1 MEKQYDL
8 AIIGSGP
15 AGLSAAVYAKR
26 AMLDTVV
33 IEKEPFSGGQIVNT
47 YEVDNYLGIPQVNG
61 YDLAVKFEEHAKRL
75 GAQFVEGTVSSIEV
89 GEKEKKLI
97 LNNKEI
103 MAKAIIVAAGAEHR
117 KLGVKGEEEF
127 MGLGVSYC
135 ATCDGA
141 FFRDK
146 TVAVVGGGDVALED
160 ALFLARGCKK
170 VYLIHRRDEFR
181 GAKILQEQVKKQSN
195 IEILYHTIVTEIT
208 GEEQVMGAEVET
220 VTNKEKSHLSLD
232 GIFVAVGTKPQTEP
246 YKGLLSMDEGGYI
259 IADETG
265 VTNIPGIFV
274 AGDSRKKQL
283 RQIITAA
290 ADGAN
295 CVTSVEKYLTNEN

>member
-103 MAKAIIVAAGAEHR
+103 TAKAIIVAAGAEHR
-117 KLGVKGEEEF
+117 RLGVKGEEEF

-141 FFRDK
+141 FFREK

-195 IEILYHTIVTEIT
+195 IEILYQTIVTEIT
-208 GEEQVMGAEVET
+208 GEEQVTGANIEN
-220 VTNKEKSHLSLD
+220 VTTKEKGKLELD

>member
-103 MAKAIIVAAGAEHR
+103 TAKAIIVAAGAEHR
-117 KLGVKGEEEF
+117 RLGVKGEEEF

-141 FFRDK
+141 FFREK

-195 IEILYHTIVTEIT
+195 IEILYQTIVTEIT
-208 GEEQVMGAEVET
+208 GEEQVTGANIEN
-220 VTNKEKSHLSLD
+220 VTTKEKSRLSLE

-265 VTNIPGIFV
+265 VTNVPGIFV

>member
-117 KLGVKGEEEF
+117 RLGVKGEEEF
-127 MGLGVSYC
+127 MGVGVSYC

-141 FFRDK
+141 FFREK

-208 GEEQVMGAEVET
+208 GEEQVTGAEVET
-220 VTNKEKSHLSLD
+220 VTTKEKSRLSLE

-265 VTNIPGIFV
+265 VTNVPGIFV

>member
-1 MEKQYDL
+1 MEKQFDL

-117 KLGVKGEEEF
+117 RLGVKGEEEF

-141 FFRDK
+141 FFREK

-195 IEILYHTIVTEIT
+195 IEILYQTIVTEIT
-208 GEEQVMGAEVET
+208 GEEQVTGAEVET
-220 VTNKEKSHLSLD
+220 VTTKEKSRLSLE

-265 VTNIPGIFV
+265 VTNVPGIFV

>member
-103 MAKAIIVAAGAEHR
+103 TAKAIIVAAGAEHR
-117 KLGVKGEEEF
+117 RLGVKGEEEF

-141 FFRDK
+141 FFREK

-195 IEILYHTIVTEIT
+195 IEILYQTIVTEIT
-208 GEEQVMGAEVET
+208 GEEQVTGANIEN
-220 VTNKEKSHLSLD
+220 VTTKEKGKLELD

-246 YKGLLSMDEGGYI
+246 FEGLLAMDEGGYI

-265 VTNIPGIFV
+265 VTNVPGIFA

-295 CVTSVEKYLTNEN
+295 CVASVEKYLTNQN

>member
-1 MEKQYDL
+1 MEKQFDL

-75 GAQFVEGTVSSIEV
+75 GAQFVEGTVTSIEV

-117 KLGVKGEEEF
+117 RLGVKGEEEF

-141 FFRDK
+141 FFREK

-195 IEILYHTIVTEIT
+195 IEILYQTIVTEIT
-208 GEEQVMGAEVET
+208 GEEQVTGAEVET
-220 VTNKEKSHLSLD
+220 VTTKEKSRLSLE

-265 VTNIPGIFV
+265 VTNVPGIFV

>member
-103 MAKAIIVAAGAEHR
+103 TAKAIIVAAGAEHR

-141 FFRDK
+141 FFREK

-208 GEEQVMGAEVET
+208 GEEQVRGAEVET